1 MGRPDEEN
9 AAVGKT
15 IDAFWKADTEGG
27 DFRQMKIEGE
37 EGTVF
42 SDEEEKPIGAGGER
56 SVEMT
61 VGEFGG

>member
-15 IDAFWKADTEGG
+15 IGVFGKADTEGG
-27 DFRQMKIEGE
+27 DFRQMKMEVE

-42 SDEEEKPIGAGGER
+42 SDEEEEPIGAGGER